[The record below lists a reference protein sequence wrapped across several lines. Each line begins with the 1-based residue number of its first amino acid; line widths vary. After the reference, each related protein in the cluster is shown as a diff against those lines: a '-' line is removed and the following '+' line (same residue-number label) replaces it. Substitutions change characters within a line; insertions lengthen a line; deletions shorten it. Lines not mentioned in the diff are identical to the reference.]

1 MNLAEETKFIMKKYN
16 ITANKNYGQNFL
28 IDENIVND
36 IITGAQV
43 NKDDLIIEIGPGLG
57 TLTSLLLEK
66 AGKVICVELDK
77 KMINV
82 LKERFILYNNFELLN
97 NDILKVDLNRLI
109 SESKTNLKNVKVVA
123 NLPYYITTPIIM
135 KLLEDKLDLTSITV
149 MVQKEVA
156 ERLAGING
164 GKEIGSITYSINY
177 YTNPEIII
185 NVPRNSFIPAPNV
198 DSAVIKFDILK
209 EPKIKV
215 SNEELFFKVIKFSFL
230 QKRKTLIN
238 SLSNSGLVSKESLE
252 KILND
257 LNIDLKIRA
266 EQLTLEQFG
275 KISDYIY
282 SNNKQSVII
291 SSVAYKVGCPEP
303 L

>member
-97 NDILKVDLNRLI
+97 NDILKVDLNKLI

-156 ERLAGING
+156 ERLAGIHG

-185 NVPRNSFIPAPNV
+185 NVPRNSFIPTPNV

-282 SNNKQSVII
+282 SNNKQS
-291 SSVAYKVGCPEP
+291 A
-303 L
+303 

>member
-109 SESKTNLKNVKVVA
+109 SESKTNLKYVKVVA

-266 EQLTLEQFG
+266 EQLPLEQFG

-282 SNNKQSVII
+282 SNNKQSV
-291 SSVAYKVGCPEP
+291 
-303 L
+303 